1 MHSFSFFFFL
11 LSEREILLMLRLAL
25 VKRGLD
31 RTQHSFLRALSS
43 SANSVSPRIRAKSIH
58 LHPFTIEKKSLYNFK
73 ESENRWRDYWSN
85 NVPFCPEPQNK
96 KVFSMVWSL
105 YPANIVLWHKL
116 DSSSR
121 KCHWISPFGPCIDNL
136 CPGIIF
142 SQLSDNNDSIGHH
155 CAISSNEGRE
165 CLFCSRTGSRWNCNA
180 GMSTRSWTNR

>member
-58 LHPFTIEKKSLYNFK
+58 LHSFTIEKKLLYNFK

-105 YPANIVLWHKL
+105 YSTILFSDPNQILPPANVTGFLHLGHALTISVQVSFSRNYLIITTLQDTIVRYHRMRGENVSFVPGL
-116 DSSSR
+116 D
-121 KCHWISPFGPCIDNL
+121 HA
-136 CPGIIF
+136 GIAT
-142 SQLSDNNDSIGHH
+142 QV
-155 CAISSNEGRE
+155 
-165 CLFCSRTGSRWNCNA
+165 
-180 GMSTRSWTNR
+180 